1 MSDTLEPRALD
12 LQHLLDRAALE
23 RLVLSYCHGIDR
35 SDLKLVRSLYHDD
48 AVDDHGAMFCGSPD
62 EYVAWLP
69 GMLAN
74 WQATRH
80 TVSNM
85 LFLIEGDTAEGE
97 HPTTAWHRTADGTRD
112 LIAHGRYLDR
122 YERRDGVWKFLRR
135 NLVLDWMEE
144 RANAPT
150 LGGGVDDGVELGRG
164 GADDPVYA
172 RLGLFGAD
180 RKRRNT

>member
-12 LQHLLDRAALE
+12 MQHLLDRAALE

-35 SDLKLVRSLYHDD
+35 RDLKLVRSLYHDD

-74 WQATRH
+74 WQATSH
-80 TVSNM
+80 TVTNM
-85 LFLIEGDTAEGE
+85 LFLIQGDHANGE
-97 HPTTAWHRTADGTRD
+97 HPTVAWHRTADGTRD
-112 LIAHGRYLDR
+112 LIAHGRYLDQ

-144 RANAPT
+144 RAV
-150 LGGGVDDGVELGRG
+150 GGASGGEVDDGVERGRG
-164 GADDPVYA
+164 GADDPVYQV
-172 RLGLFGAD
+172 LGLFEAD
-180 RKRRNT
+180 RAGRA